1 MSRTLKTDIP
11 GEDWRVTI
19 EAVRDSGGFEKIF
32 AGRVAKPLPLVV
44 EFGFGRGEFLIGLA
58 EANPGQAY
66 VGVEYSG
73 KRSTKMAR
81 RLARLELRNIAIVE
95 ARAEDVLRD
104 ALSDESVACFWLNF
118 PDPWPKARHHRR
130 RFVQK
135 ETVERITRRL
145 APDGVLRVATDDA
158 DYAEWI
164 DEHLAAAPGLV
175 NAYAPDAWRGD
186 VPARARTA
194 YEEMWRA
201 EGRRFHFFEYRR
213 GRAPK

>member
-1 MSRTLKTDIP
+1 MSRTVKTDIP

-19 EAVRDSGGFEKIF
+19 EAVREAGGFEKVF

-44 EFGFGRGEFLIGLA
+44 ELGYGRGEFLIGLA
-58 EANPGQAY
+58 EAHPEQAY
-66 VGVEYSG
+66 VGVEYSS
-73 KRSTKMAR
+73 KRTTKMAR
-81 RLARLELRNIAIVE
+81 RLAKLELRNIALVE

-104 ALSDESVACFWLNF
+104 ALTDESVACFWLNF

-135 ETVERITRRL
+135 ETVARITRRL
-145 APDGVLRVATDDA
+145 VPGGSLRVATDDP

-164 DEHLAAAPGLV
+164 DAHLAAAPGLV
-175 NAYAPDAWRGD
+175 NVYAPDPWRSEVSD
-186 VPARARTA
+186 RATTA

-201 EGRRFHFFEYRR
+201 EGRRFHFFEYQR
-213 GRAPK
+213 GPDPK